1 MAHKATA
8 HDGELIL
15 KLYDLRREAELRKAR
30 SYMVAE
36 FWPQNADDV
45 VKLVNSFPG
54 QENAWMR
61 QVLGYWDI
69 AASLVLHGAL
79 HQDLFLEPGFSGEM
93 FFILGKIYPL
103 LKETRGKLNNAQ
115 LLANVEKV
123 ATSTKASRKRLE
135 LSVERAAA
143 RSKALAKKP
152 GK

>member
-1 MAHKATA
+1 MAHRATA

-15 KLYDLRREAELRKAR
+15 KLYDLRREAEMRKAR
-30 SYMVAE
+30 NYMVAE
-36 FWPQNADDV
+36 FWPQSADDV

-54 QENAWMR
+54 QENAWSR

-103 LKETRGKLNNAQ
+103 LKETRTKLNNAQ